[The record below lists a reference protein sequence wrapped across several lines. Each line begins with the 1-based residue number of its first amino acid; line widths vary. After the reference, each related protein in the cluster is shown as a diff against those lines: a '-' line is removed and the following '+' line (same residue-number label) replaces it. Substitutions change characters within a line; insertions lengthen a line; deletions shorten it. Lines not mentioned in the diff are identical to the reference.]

1 LTNSLRMIGKNLL
14 SIPPILLL
22 IASMTLV
29 FAPPVRATAWT
40 TVYVDPAEYSAPSI
54 GHNFTVD
61 VSINNVS
68 RLVGWQ
74 FRVDYN
80 NTLLQATWTSLTTV
94 SLQYSNNLLPFP
106 WNATKG
112 INHPAGYVAFAA
124 TYPNDPDNPFSGSGS
139 LLKINFTA
147 TAEGNTSLTL
157 TVQALDSISPYPD
170 YTITSIEYTIQSG
183 SVTVIPEFPTILI
196 MPLLLITTL
205 AAAFLGKMVWSR
217 KRKDA
222 LISE

>member
-1 LTNSLRMIGKNLL
+1 M
-14 SIPPILLL
+14 
-22 IASMTLV
+22 
-29 FAPPVRATAWT
+29 
-40 TVYVDPAEYSAPSI
+40 
-54 GHNFTVD
+54 
-61 VSINNVS
+61 
-68 RLVGWQ
+68 
-74 FRVDYN
+74 
-80 NTLLQATWTSLTTV
+80 
-94 SLQYSNNLLPFP
+94 
-106 WNATKG
+106 
-112 INHPAGYVAFAA
+112 
-124 TYPNDPDNPFSGSGS
+124 
-139 LLKINFTA
+139 KINFTA